1 MKAQQ
6 RIHLPIPLNPL
17 ISFTFLVVVGGCG
30 GLTAE
35 EQLLATQDSL
45 WELQMERWPQSA
57 TYEGDRRFDDQLTDL
72 SPEAELRYVQALEE
86 LAATA
91 QTVDSDELSP
101 TSQDTQALIV
111 LQAVLARAR
120 LACHESWWSV
130 DGLGGP
136 QVDYPMMSV
145 FHTITGQHDLETL
158 HQRYLATEAQLDQIM
173 DNLSEGLANGY
184 STPRV
189 NLQRAIDQLNRYLD
203 SSVDADP
210 MLQLNI
216 VDDTLEVDDSVI
228 RDDVENIVRPALAR
242 YRDFLV
248 DQILPEAREE
258 VGVSALPNGDACY
271 AILMEEH
278 IGPGYTPETLH
289 QLGLEQL
296 EWAHAGMQEVAAEL
310 GWETNDVSEIIVR
323 MREDSTQYV
332 DQAAILLRLNSNVVE
347 RAEAALPETF
357 GILPQIPIEVIAM
370 EEHRATDSPA
380 AYYYSAPE
388 DRSRSAIYY
397 VNAYLPETRP
407 LFNLE
412 ALAFH
417 EAIPGHHLQFAI
429 AQDLADFHIWR
440 RSTGQTAF
448 VEGWALY
455 AEVLADEMGLYSS
468 PETRFGMYN
477 YQAWRAARL
486 VIDTGLHSMGW
497 TRDEAL
503 QFLVENTSLPDS
515 EAANEID
522 RYIAWPG
529 QALAYMVGRLEIE
542 SLRRRA
548 EATLADRFVLSD
560 FHDQVLQNGAIPLSL
575 LRENIDEWLLDET
588 SQCGCSDE

>member
-1 MKAQQ
+1 MKAQPKT
-6 RIHLPIPLNPL
+6 HLPFPLNPL

-35 EQLLATQDSL
+35 EQLLGTQDSL
-45 WELQMERWPQSA
+45 WELQMERSPQSA

-72 SPEAELRYVQALEE
+72 SPEAELRYVQALED

-91 QTVDSDELSP
+91 QAIESDDLSP
-101 TSQDTQALIV
+101 TSQDTQALII
-111 LQAVLARAR
+111 LQAELARAR
-120 LACHESWWSV
+120 LACHMSWWSV

-136 QVDYPMMSV
+136 QVDYPMMPV
-145 FHTITGQHDLETL
+145 FHTIASQHDVETL
-158 HQRYLATEAQLDQIM
+158 HQRYLATEGQLQQIT

-184 STPRV
+184 SPPRV

-203 SSVDADP
+203 SPIDDDP

-216 VDDTLEVDDSVI
+216 VDDSLDVDESVI
-228 RDDVENIVRPALAR
+228 RDDVETVVRPSLAR

-248 DQILPEAREE
+248 DQVLPVARDE
-258 VGVSALPNGDACY
+258 VGVSALPDGDVCY
-271 AILMEEH
+271 AVLMEGH
-278 IGPGYTPETLH
+278 IGPGYTPEELH
-289 QLGLEQL
+289 QVGLEQL
-296 EWAHAGMQEVAAEL
+296 ERAHAGMWEVATEL
-310 GWETNDVSEIIVR
+310 GWEPDNTSEIIER
-323 MREDSTQYV
+323 MRDDATQYV
-332 DQAAILLRLNSNVVE
+332 DQSAILLRLNREVVE
-347 RAEAALPETF
+347 RAEAALPEFF
-357 GILPQIPIEVIAM
+357 GILPQIPIEVHAM

-397 VNAYLPETRP
+397 VNAYQPETRP

-417 EAIPGHHLQFAI
+417 EAIPGHHLQIAV

-455 AEVLADEMGLYSS
+455 SEVLADEMGLYSS
-468 PETRFGMYN
+468 PQTRFGMYN

-503 QFLVENTSLPDS
+503 QFLIENTSLPEN

-542 SLRRRA
+542 SLRWRA
-548 EATLADRFVLSD
+548 EAVLAERFVLSD
-560 FHDQVLQNGAIPLSL
+560 FHDQVLRNGAIPLSL
-575 LRENIDEWLLDET
+575 LRENIDEWLVDET
-588 SQCGCSDE
+588 NGCGCADE